1 MRHHLTAVA
10 KAWLRTVIA
19 VLILS
24 LLCAT
29 DAMAAEITVSKAKR
43 ILKYRED
50 GVSREFPIGLGNA
63 PVGRK
68 SRQGDRKTPEGTYYV
83 THKNS
88 KSQFY
93 LSLGIS
99 YPNADDAKAGLE
111 SGLITPAQYAAIEEA
126 DRQRQSP
133 PQNTRLGGDIFI
145 HGRGAQSDWTWGC
158 IALDDE
164 DMKFLFEHARVGDK
178 VSIVE

>member
-1 MRHHLTAVA
+1 MRHDFDAVS
-10 KAWLRTVIA
+10 KTLLRPFIA

-24 LLCAT
+24 LSCAT
-29 DAMAAEITVSKAKR
+29 DAMAAEIIVSKAKR
-43 ILKYRED
+43 TLEYRED
-50 GVSREFPIGLGNA
+50 GMSLEFAIGLGSA

-68 SRQGDRKTPEGTYYV
+68 SRRGDRKTPEGTYYI
-83 THKNS
+83 THKNA

-99 YPNADDAKAGLE
+99 YPNADDAKAGAE
-111 SGLITPAQYAAIEEA
+111 SGLITPAQYAAIEGA
-126 DRQRQSP
+126 DRDRQRP
-133 PQNTRLGGDIFI
+133 PQNTPLGGDIFI

-178 VSIVE
+178 VSILE